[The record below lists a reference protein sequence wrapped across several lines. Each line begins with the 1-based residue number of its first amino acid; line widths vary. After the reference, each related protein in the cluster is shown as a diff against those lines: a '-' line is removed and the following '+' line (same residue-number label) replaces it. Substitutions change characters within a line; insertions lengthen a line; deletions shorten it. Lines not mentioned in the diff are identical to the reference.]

1 MKHKAV
7 IVCGPTAGGKTGF
20 AHEFAKK
27 HNGEVVNADSMQIY
41 KQIPIITASPSNE
54 LKSEI
59 NYHLY
64 NFLSVDNDFS
74 AVKYVQNA
82 SNTIQAIAKEGKLPI
97 ITGGTGLYIEMLTNG
112 YHIIPEIKPEIRY
125 EARNQLNLH
134 GNADIFCILEKS
146 NPQIINH
153 INIADKQRLLRAY
166 EIFLQTGKSIL
177 DFHNEKKYNPLAD
190 FEFQIYLLM
199 PSRDFLYQMCNNRFS
214 YLFGAGALEE
224 IRSLKKDYPDLQTTA
239 SKALGIQQIIDYLN
253 DKIDKETAIA
263 SASMQTRR
271 YAKRQC
277 TWFKNQ
283 LQHKTTIHF
292 KNQEEYL
299 NSIQALY
306 FLK

>member
-263 SASMQTRR
+263 SASMQTRK

>member
-41 KQIPIITASPSNE
+41 KQIPIITASPSNK
-54 LKSEI
+54 LKTEI

-64 NFLSVDNDFS
+64 NFLSVDTDFS
-74 AVKYVQNA
+74 AVKYVKNA
-82 SNTIQAIAKEGKLPI
+82 SNTIQTIAKGGKLPI
-97 ITGGTGLYIEMLTNG
+97 ITGGTGLYIDMLTNG
-112 YHIIPEIKPEIRY
+112 YHIIPEIRTEIRY

-134 GNADIFCILEKS
+134 GNEHISCILQKLD
-146 NPQIINH
+146 PQIINH

-177 DFHNEKKYNPLAD
+177 DFYNEKKYNPLPD

-199 PSRDFLYQMCNNRFS
+199 PSRDFLYQMCNKRFS
-214 YLFGAGALEE
+214 YLFSAGALEE
-224 IRSLKKDYPDLQTTA
+224 IRSLKKDYPNLQTTA
-239 SKALGIQQIIDYLN
+239 SKALGIEQIIDYLN
-253 DKIDKETAIA
+253 GKIDKETVIA

-283 LQHKTTIHF
+283 LTRKITIHF
-292 KNQEEYL
+292 NNQEEYL
-299 NSIQALY
+299 NGIQKL
-306 FLK
+306 